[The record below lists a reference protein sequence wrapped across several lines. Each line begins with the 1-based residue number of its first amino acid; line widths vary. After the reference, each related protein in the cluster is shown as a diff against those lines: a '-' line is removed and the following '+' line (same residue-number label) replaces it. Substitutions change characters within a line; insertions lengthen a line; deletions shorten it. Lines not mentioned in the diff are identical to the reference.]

1 MIDVLLPIAQAGT
14 ANPIPEPLMRYLVWP
29 TVKFVIAL
37 TIVMLLVTLMT
48 WIERRAL
55 GFMQARLGP
64 NRVGPWGLFQAI
76 ADPVKLL
83 LKEDIVPA
91 SAEKVAYFLG
101 PMLPL
106 IPALVVFC
114 LIPFGPPPAFAVTR
128 VNVGLLL
135 ILALTSTGVYGI
147 ILGGWASNNKY
158 SLMGGLRSAAQM
170 VSYEVPF
177 GLSIVG
183 VLMLSGSFDVGRI
196 VRYQES
202 HAWNVLPQIIGCF
215 IFLVAMTAENN
226 RAPFDLPE
234 AESEL
239 VAGFHT
245 EYSGMKFAF
254 FFLAEY
260 AAMLVNSSLMV
271 SLFFGGW
278 SLGGVVNGHQIGL
291 TTENLQRM
299 GFAGG
304 LLGLVIFTAKVM
316 AFMVLYVWFR
326 GTFPRF
332 RFDQLMELGWKWM
345 IPLALGN
352 IIVTGVLVLAG
363 GHRFPVLGETILTV
377 FGAVALAAT
386 VFFLTRGAKPGPR
399 PAGVAHARPVSEA

>member
-1 MIDVLLPIAQAGT
+1 MSAFFLLAAT
-14 ANPIPEPLMRYLVWP
+14 NPWMRYLVWP
-29 TVKFVIAL
+29 VVKFLIAFA
-37 TIVMLLVTLMT
+37 IVQGIVAAMT
-48 WIERRAL
+48 WVERRLL

-64 NRVGPWGLFQAI
+64 NRVGPQGLGQII
-76 ADPVKLL
+76 ADPIKLM
-83 LKEDIVPA
+83 LKEDILPS

-106 IPALVVFC
+106 LPAFIVFC
-114 LIPFGPPPAFAVTR
+114 LIPFGPPPTFAVTR

-135 ILALTSTGVYGI
+135 ILALTSTAVYGI

-183 VLMLSGSFDVGRI
+183 VLMLSGSLDLVKI
-196 VRYQES
+196 VQYQELNTW
-202 HAWNVLPQIIGCF
+202 HVFPQIVAAF
-215 IFLVAMTAENN
+215 IFLVAMNAENN
-226 RAPFDLPE
+226 RVPFDLPE

-254 FFLAEY
+254 FMLGEY
-260 AAMLVNSSLMV
+260 TMMLVNCCLMV

-278 SLGGVVNGHQIGL
+278 TLAMGGNGI
-291 TTENLQRM
+291 TTALLKSW

-304 LLGLVIFTAKVM
+304 LVGLVIFVSKVM
-316 AFMVLYVWFR
+316 AFMLMYIWFR
-326 GTFPRF
+326 ATFPRF
-332 RFDQLMELGWKWM
+332 RFDQLMDLGWKWL
-345 IPLALGN
+345 IPLSLVN
-352 IIVTGVLVLAG
+352 IFVTGVFILAKAERLLSIVGLVIIVA
-363 GHRFPVLGETILTV
+363 TIALT
-377 FGAVALAAT
+377 L
-386 VFFLTRGAKPGPR
+386 RPR
-399 PAGVAHARPVSEA
+399 PRRKVIHASRVSET